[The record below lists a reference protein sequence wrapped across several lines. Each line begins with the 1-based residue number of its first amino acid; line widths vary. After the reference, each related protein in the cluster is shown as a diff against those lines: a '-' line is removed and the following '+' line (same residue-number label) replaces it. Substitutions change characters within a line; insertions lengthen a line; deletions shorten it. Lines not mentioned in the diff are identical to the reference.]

1 MPRAST
7 ANAIRQFGAL
17 VGRTLTK
24 ALSATKEDRRSLI
37 LSENHRC
44 ERWVYR
50 TEELPSELA
59 NAIAVAEPDSKAF
72 AFDHEV
78 NGAAKTAVQS
88 H

>member
-1 MPRAST
+1 MPRAWM

-44 ERWVYR
+44 ERRVYR
-50 TEELPSELA
+50 TEELPFELA
-59 NAIAVAEPDSKAF
+59 DAIAVAEPDSNF
-72 AFDHEV
+72 AFEHEV
-78 NGAAKTAVQS
+78 NGAAKTTVQS